1 MDNEE
6 AFLNQVLAAIAEA
19 DVVSIFLPLLR
30 RAVVI
35 DLRHEPGI
43 PPMVKVMP
51 QAGSMEERITGIELQ
66 RPELGKIR
74 SILGIPWLKSV
85 RNLRDEG
92 VTERIIQRLVE
103 AGMSP
108 AESERLLGKAV
119 NSLWG
124 IERMAFVSLIKGEG
138 YKTLWNADKSK

>member
-1 MDNEE
+1 
-6 AFLNQVLAAIAEA
+6 
-19 DVVSIFLPLLR
+19 
-30 RAVVI
+30 
-35 DLRHEPGI
+35 
-43 PPMVKVMP
+43 MVKVMP
-51 QAGSMEERITGIELQ
+51 QAGSMEERIAGIELQ

-92 VTERIIQRLVE
+92 VTERLIQRLVE

-108 AESERLLGKAV
+108 DESERMLSKAV
-119 NSLWG
+119 NALWG

-138 YKTLWNADKSK
+138 YKTLWNADKRK